1 MGNDVKSR
9 LHLNKKQDRSA
20 QSKAGN
26 EAAPSSNH
34 ASDAVDQIIM
44 SSKSRAREV
53 QANPAGATSAPA
65 TGGRDAEAANPPT
78 TAARGPYNYI
88 KIIYMGNRASRKTV
102 QKQHSSA
109 CDSSAYTSKQPADQP
124 YFMKHHADAHCNL
137 VDNLLNHHL
146 QVVNSNPDIPPLIK
160 SIHQNSFQLALR
172 HHFYATSLNN
182 PHYLQLE
189 QLVVNY

>member
-78 TAARGPYNYI
+78 TAARGRN
-88 KIIYMGNRASRKTV
+88 
-102 QKQHSSA
+102 
-109 CDSSAYTSKQPADQP
+109 
-124 YFMKHHADAHCNL
+124 
-137 VDNLLNHHL
+137 
-146 QVVNSNPDIPPLIK
+146 
-160 SIHQNSFQLALR
+160 
-172 HHFYATSLNN
+172 
-182 PHYLQLE
+182 
-189 QLVVNY
+189 